1 MDDGGSEM
9 KRIKKGMKED
19 PKERDDIDGDCLVE
33 TFVVL
38 KKEKLQFGE
47 GKNHLLCTYLFQP
60 LF

>member
-1 MDDGGSEM
+1 MDDGSSEM
-9 KRIKKGMKED
+9 KRIKKGMRED

-33 TFVVL
+33 RFVLL
-38 KKEKLQFGE
+38 KKEKLQFRQ